1 VHADAAR
8 RPQITMTIDWS
19 AFTPWSAA
27 IGGMVIGIA
36 AALLVLVNGRV
47 AGISGIV
54 GGMLRPRAGDFGW
67 RLAFVAGLLLAPWAY
82 ATVAALPPITIE
94 AGYPTLIAAGL
105 LVGIGTRFAGGCT
118 SGHGVC
124 GLSRLSPRSLVATL
138 SFMAAGLVIVFV
150 VRHVIGA

>member
-1 VHADAAR
+1 
-8 RPQITMTIDWS
+8 MTIDWT
-19 AFTPWSAA
+19 AFTPWSAV
-27 IGGMVIGIA
+27 IGGVVIGVA

-54 GGMLRPRAGDFGW
+54 GGMLRPRAGDLGW
-67 RLAFVAGLLLAPWAY
+67 RIAFVAGLLLAPWAY
-82 ATVAALPPITIE
+82 ATAGPRLSATID
-94 AGYPTLIAAGL
+94 AGYPVLIVAGL
-105 LVGIGTRFAGGCT
+105 LVGAGTRYAGGCT

-138 SFMAAGLVIVFV
+138 SFMAAGFVAVFV